1 MVITDIMKPVD
12 EVVYG
17 GFPLDQ
23 TIRIMERLKV
33 ESLPVIDHN
42 RFIGILTKHDIELRC
57 KTKEW
62 DPTRLLVRNVI
73 TRREI
78 TCSDS
83 HSLQEVFQLLEHMNE
98 TCLMVLNRQGQ
109 PLGLVYKEDIYSGLL
124 QESCHSS

>member
-1 MVITDIMKPVD
+1 MVITDIMKPVY
-12 EVVYG
+12 EIVYG

-23 TIRIMERLKV
+23 TIQIMEQLNV

-42 RFIGILTKHDIELRC
+42 RFIGILTTLDIESRSQS
-57 KTKEW
+57 KDW
-62 DPTRLLVRNVI
+62 DPTRMLVRNVI
-73 TRREI
+73 TRREL

-98 TCLMVLNRQGQ
+98 TCLMVLNRHGQ

-124 QESCHSS
+124 QESCYSA

>member
-42 RFIGILTKHDIELRC
+42 RFIGILTKHDIELRS